1 MLSLCSS
8 LARSS
13 LSASALSAARPLPAA
28 RLSVRSLSSLLT
40 PPAPPP
46 LLAPPPPSLPR
57 SFCSR
62 SSSSP
67 FASRSFSSNPPNPP
81 SGTPGSASTSASST
95 DTDYRDL
102 KLSADELVR
111 VDGGIG
117 SKRKRTKKKRPE
129 ENVTPTQSYGDLT
142 AERLS
147 EEETERLLAE
157 AHAAI
162 PQRSGA
168 QNFNRKRRFNQ
179 KNIWIRKQHR
189 RQKFERIRAHEKR
202 MLNRKRIA
210 DECRAMRE
218 LAYKLYP
225 DHPNNAHLK
234 RKLGA
239 EAEAEAE

>member
-1 MLSLCSS
+1 
-8 LARSS
+8 
-13 LSASALSAARPLPAA
+13 
-28 RLSVRSLSSLLT
+28 
-40 PPAPPP
+40 
-46 LLAPPPPSLPR
+46 
-57 SFCSR
+57 
-62 SSSSP
+62 
-67 FASRSFSSNPPNPP
+67 
-81 SGTPGSASTSASST
+81 
-95 DTDYRDL
+95 
-102 KLSADELVR
+102 VR

-179 KNIWIRKQHR
+179 KNIWIRCGAACPLSTHPAPTQHPPSTLTPPPAPPPPNPLRPRRKQHR